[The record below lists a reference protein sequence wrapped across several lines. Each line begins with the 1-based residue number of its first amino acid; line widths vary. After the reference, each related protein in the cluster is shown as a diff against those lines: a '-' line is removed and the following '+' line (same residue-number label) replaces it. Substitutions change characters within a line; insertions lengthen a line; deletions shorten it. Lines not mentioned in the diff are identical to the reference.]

1 MSFKFLSYDKEGI
14 PIRVQ
19 TYDGYCE
26 TVRNF
31 NIEEDGWMLNQIDI
45 MDYDTVRQA
54 EVLKSLANELNVLRR
69 ENFELKKRI
78 HYYENRTNG
87 V

>member
-1 MSFKFLSYDKEGI
+1 MSFKFLNYDKEGI

-26 TVRNF
+26 TVRDF

-45 MDYDTVRQA
+45 MDYEAVKQA
-54 EVLKSLANELNVLRR
+54 QGIQSLVSEINYLRR
-69 ENFELKKRI
+69 ENFNLKRKDFSL
-78 HYYENRTNG
+78 
-87 V
+87 